1 MFQLAFKPTLIFS
14 IIIFVIHFLL
24 NYVSSSLLYSDVILI
39 HIIMFFLTVGGYLLL
54 LMMQKLD
61 PIKIGFTF
69 LAISTI
75 KLLVSAS
82 IILFLYKGLGKP
94 KAIGVHYA
102 GAYFLYIAFLSYQVF
117 SIINQKPTN
126 NK

>member
-82 IILFLYKGLGKP
+82 IILFLYKGLGKQ
-94 KAIGVHYA
+94 KQ
-102 GAYFLYIAFLSYQVF
+102 LVF
-117 SIINQKPTN
+117 IMQEPIFYT
-126 NK
+126 